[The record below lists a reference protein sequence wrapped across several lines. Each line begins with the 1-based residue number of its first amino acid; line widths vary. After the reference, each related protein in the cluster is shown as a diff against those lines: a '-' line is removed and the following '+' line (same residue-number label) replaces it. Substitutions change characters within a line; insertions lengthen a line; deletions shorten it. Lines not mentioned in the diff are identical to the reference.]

1 MTGDD
6 DALPAALRGIPLDA
20 IVRID
25 AALEGDWS
33 ATVSPVWT
41 RAEGLLGFAAV
52 PRRHPARRPALE
64 LYFPGYWVG
73 LHCYRE
79 EAGAFV
85 FDEPRA
91 RAVVAYV
98 EARLAAA
105 AAGRG
110 ERAAVPR
117 AER

>member
-1 MTGDD
+1 MLDE
-6 DALPAALRGIPLDA
+6 ALPAALRGLPLDA

-33 ATVSPVWT
+33 GTVSPVWT
-41 RAEGLLGFAAV
+41 RADGLVGFAAV

-73 LHCYRE
+73 LHCCCE
-79 EAGAFV
+79 EAGTFV

-98 EARLAAA
+98 EMRLAAA
-105 AAGRG
+105 GPQR
-110 ERAAVPR
+110 
-117 AER
+117 